1 MRESFYERIGESCQR
16 EKLANGLT
24 VCVVPKP
31 GYRRKYAFFAARYG
45 GMDVRF
51 RLDGQWRD
59 TPAGIAHYL
68 EHKMFDTKD
77 GSAMQDLAKNGAEP
91 NAFTASAM
99 TGYYFDCT
107 EHFEENL
114 KILLRFVSTPYFTQE
129 SVEKERGIIGQEIR
143 MVEDNPDWQIYQQ
156 LLQALYA
163 RHSCRIPIA
172 GTVESIAD
180 ITPQTLYD
188 CHKAFYTPGNM
199 VLTVVGD
206 VRPER
211 VFEAAERILPRESGP
226 EIERDYGREPEAVC
240 RRESVRRMEVSAP
253 QFLLG
258 FKCPAPE
265 RGESGYRTELLGDLA
280 WDILLGESSPLYQRL
295 YEDGTINGS
304 FGGAFDTLPGAACLY
319 AGGDCKEPGKVAEA
333 ILRET
338 ERLDREGIDPD
349 YWQRMRRAA
358 FGSTL
363 RGLNSFEN
371 IAVGLAE
378 GYFQAYDAFD
388 FPRIYESIRQ
398 EDILTFLRE
407 NVREERMALS
417 RILPGEQQGK
427 EGNNA

>member
-1 MRESFYERIGESCQR
+1 
-16 EKLANGLT
+16 
-24 VCVVPKP
+24 
-31 GYRRKYAFFAARYG
+31 
-45 GMDVRF
+45 
-51 RLDGQWRD
+51 
-59 TPAGIAHYL
+59 
-68 EHKMFDTKD
+68 MFDTKD

-91 NAFTASAM
+91 NAFTASSL

-114 KILLRFVSTPYFTQE
+114 KILLRFVSVPYFTQE
-129 SVEKERGIIGQEIR
+129 SVDKERGIIAQEIR

-156 LLQALYA
+156 LLQALYV
-163 RHSCRIPIA
+163 RHASRVPIA
-172 GTVESIAD
+172 GTVESIAE

-188 CHKAFYTPGNM
+188 CHKAFYTPANM

-206 VRPER
+206 VRPDR
-211 VFEAAERILPRESGP
+211 VFEAAERILPAESGP
-226 EIERDYGREPEAVC
+226 DIERDYGDEPEAIHEKEVT
-240 RRESVRRMEVSAP
+240 RHMEVSAP

-258 FKCPAPE
+258 FKCPPPE

-295 YEDGTINGS
+295 YENGTINGS

-319 AGGDCKEPGKVAEA
+319 AGGDCREPRKVAEA

-338 ERLDREGIDPD
+338 ERLQTDGIDPD
-349 YWQRMRRAA
+349 YWQRMLRAA

-378 GYFQAYDAFD
+378 GHFQGYDALR
-388 FPRIYESIRQ
+388 FPRVYESIQ
-398 EDILTFLRE
+398 PEDVLAFLRR
-407 NVREERMALS
+407 NVREDRMALS
-417 RILPGEQQGK
+417 RILPADEQEK
-427 EGNNA
+427 EGTDA

>member
-1 MRESFYERIGESCQR
+1 
-16 EKLANGLT
+16 
-24 VCVVPKP
+24 
-31 GYRRKYAFFAARYG
+31 
-45 GMDVRF
+45 
-51 RLDGQWRD
+51 
-59 TPAGIAHYL
+59 
-68 EHKMFDTKD
+68 
-77 GSAMQDLAKNGAEP
+77 
-91 NAFTASAM
+91 
-99 TGYYFDCT
+99 
-107 EHFEENL
+107 
-114 KILLRFVSTPYFTQE
+114 
-129 SVEKERGIIGQEIR
+129 

-163 RHSCRIPIA
+163 RHSCRVPIA

-188 CHKAFYTPGNM
+188 CHKAFYTPANM

-211 VFEAAERILPRESGP
+211 VFEAAERILPQESGP
-226 EIERDYGREPEAVC
+226 EIERDYGQEPEAVC

-258 FKCPAPE
+258 FKCRGPE

-319 AGGDCKEPGKVAEA
+319 AGGDCREPGKVAEA

-378 GYFQAYDAFD
+378 GYFQGYDAFR

-398 EDILTFLRE
+398 EDILAFLRE

>member
-1 MRESFYERIGESCQR
+1 MNEKVYPRIGER
-16 EKLANGLT
+16 VLEKTLSNGLKIFI
-24 VCVVPKP
+24 VPKP
-31 GYRRKYAFFAARYG
+31 QHRKKYAFFATRYG
-45 GMDVRF
+45 GMDMQFIRN
-51 RLDGQWRD
+51 GKKCD

-68 EHKMFDTKD
+68 EHKMFDTED
-77 GSAMQDLAKNGAEP
+77 GNALQQLSQNGAEP
-91 NAFTASAM
+91 NAFTSNAM

-114 KILLRFVSTPYFTQE
+114 RILLSFVSVPYFTEE
-129 SVEKERGIIGQEIR
+129 SVEKERGIIAQEIR

-156 LLQALYA
+156 LLQALYV
-163 RHSCRIPIA
+163 RHASRVPIA
-172 GTVESIAD
+172 GTVESIAE

-188 CHKAFYTPGNM
+188 CHKAFYTPANM

-206 VRPER
+206 VRPDR
-211 VFEAAERILPRESGP
+211 VFEAAERILPAESGP
-226 EIERDYGREPEAVC
+226 DIERDYGDEPEAIHQKEVT
-240 RRESVRRMEVSAP
+240 RHMEVSAP

-258 FKCPAPE
+258 FKCPPPE

-295 YEDGTINGS
+295 YENGTINGS

-319 AGGDCKEPGKVAEA
+319 AGGDCREPRKVAEA

-338 ERLDREGIDPD
+338 ERLQTDGIDPD

-378 GYFQAYDAFD
+378 GCFQGYDAFR
-388 FPRIYESIRQ
+388 FPRVYESIQ
-398 EDILTFLRE
+398 PEDVLAFLRQ

-417 RILPGEQQGK
+417 RILPGQEQEK
-427 EGNNA
+427 EGTDT

>member
-16 EKLANGLT
+16 EKLANGLS

-68 EHKMFDTKD
+68 EHKMFDTRE

-129 SVEKERGIIGQEIR
+129 SVDKERGIIGQEIR

-211 VFEAAERILPRESGP
+211 VFEAAERILRRESGP

-240 RRESVRRMEVSAP
+240 RRESGRRMEVSAP
-253 QFLLG
+253 QCLLG
-258 FKCPAPE
+258 CKCPAAE

-378 GYFQAYDAFD
+378 GYFQGYDAFR

-398 EDILTFLRE
+398 EDILAFLRE

-417 RILPGEQQGK
+417 QILPGEQQGK

>member
-1 MRESFYERIGESCQR
+1 
-16 EKLANGLT
+16 
-24 VCVVPKP
+24 
-31 GYRRKYAFFAARYG
+31 
-45 GMDVRF
+45 
-51 RLDGQWRD
+51 
-59 TPAGIAHYL
+59 
-68 EHKMFDTKD
+68 MFDTKD

-91 NAFTASAM
+91 NAFTASSL

-114 KILLRFVSTPYFTQE
+114 KILLRFVSVPYFTQE
-129 SVEKERGIIGQEIR
+129 SVDKERGIIAQEIR

-156 LLQALYA
+156 LLQALYV
-163 RHSCRIPIA
+163 RHASRVPIA
-172 GTVESIAD
+172 GTVESIAE

-188 CHKAFYTPGNM
+188 CHKAFYTPANM

-206 VRPER
+206 VRPDR
-211 VFEAAERILPRESGP
+211 VFEAAERILPAESGP
-226 EIERDYGREPEAVC
+226 DIERDYGDEPEAVHQK
-240 RRESVRRMEVSAP
+240 EVTRRMEVSAP

-258 FKCPAPE
+258 FKCPPPE

-319 AGGDCKEPGKVAEA
+319 AGGDCKEPRKVAEA
-333 ILRET
+333 ILREA
-338 ERLDREGIDPD
+338 ERLRKDGIDPD
-349 YWQRMRRAA
+349 YWQRTLRAA

-378 GYFQAYDAFD
+378 GHFQGYDALR
-388 FPRIYESIRQ
+388 FPRVYESIQ
-398 EDILTFLRE
+398 PEDILAFLRQ
-407 NVREERMALS
+407 NVREDRMALS
-417 RILPGEQQGK
+417 RILPADEQEK
-427 EGNNA
+427 EGTDA

>member
-1 MRESFYERIGESCQR
+1 
-16 EKLANGLT
+16 
-24 VCVVPKP
+24 
-31 GYRRKYAFFAARYG
+31 
-45 GMDVRF
+45 
-51 RLDGQWRD
+51 
-59 TPAGIAHYL
+59 
-68 EHKMFDTKD
+68 
-77 GSAMQDLAKNGAEP
+77 MQDLAKNGAEP
-91 NAFTASAM
+91 NAFTASSL

-114 KILLRFVSTPYFTQE
+114 KILLRFVSVPYFTQE
-129 SVEKERGIIGQEIR
+129 SVDKERGIIAQEIR

-156 LLQALYA
+156 LLQALYV
-163 RHSCRIPIA
+163 RHASRVPIA
-172 GTVESIAD
+172 GTVESIAE

-188 CHKAFYTPGNM
+188 CHKAFYTPANM

-206 VRPER
+206 VRPDR
-211 VFEAAERILPRESGP
+211 VFEAAERILPAESGP
-226 EIERDYGREPEAVC
+226 DIERDYGDEPEAIHQKEVT
-240 RRESVRRMEVSAP
+240 RHMEVSAP

-258 FKCPAPE
+258 FKCPPPE

-295 YEDGTINGS
+295 YENGTINGS

-319 AGGDCKEPGKVAEA
+319 AGGDCREPRKVAEA

-338 ERLDREGIDPD
+338 ERLQTDGIDPD

-378 GYFQAYDAFD
+378 GCFQGYDAFR
-388 FPRIYESIRQ
+388 FPRVYESIQ
-398 EDILTFLRE
+398 PEDVLAFLRQ

-417 RILPGEQQGK
+417 RILPGQEQEK
-427 EGNNA
+427 EGTDT